1 MSAPTRPTP
10 HTPPEPATSPPR
22 HAVHATSG
30 KRLGAAHPRQEGPT
44 DLRLVPPALA
54 AWATAALTLSVPPDL
69 VIGLVAVCIAAGG
82 VLLVCARARARPRRG
97 TWAHV
102 SVAAVLLCVAAAAAS
117 AGLHGADLRRGPV
130 PTLARQYATVT
141 ADIQVTSD
149 PRLTRPRIRGDHAAP
164 TSVLINADV
173 RRVETADGTALT
185 TRAPVLVFVDA
196 AAARTGPAD
205 AAGTAGGPRAAAEG
219 ATGVPR
225 PVVEG
230 PGRSPWLGLLPSTRL
245 RVTARLAP
253 AMVGGDRVA
262 AVLRV
267 RGRAAPDV
275 VGAPSAPQRFAG
287 RLRAGLRDATDGL
300 SGDAR
305 ALLPGLVVG
314 DTARITPELDK
325 AFKETDLAHTLAVS
339 GSNLTIILALL
350 VGPPGL
356 AQHVER
362 RGLAPRLGMSLRTTA
377 LLGGGLTLGF
387 VVVCRPDPSVLRAAA
402 CGAVALVALATG
414 RRRSL
419 IPALATA
426 VLLLVLY
433 DPWLARSYGFLL
445 SVLATGALLTLAP
458 RWSLA
463 LRARRVPPRLAEALA
478 AAAAAQALCAPVVV
492 VLSARVSLVAVPCN
506 LLVEFA
512 VAPATVLG
520 FAALATAP
528 VVMPVAKGLAWCASW
543 PVEWIARIARAGAAL
558 PGGGVDWPD
567 TWAGAALLLLVTVV
581 VLLLGRRLLRYP
593 WLCGACG
600 LLLVLV
606 VVQPPPLTRV
616 ITGWPPPGWRLAMCD
631 VGQGDATVLAAGEGT
646 GVVVDAGP
654 DPALVDHCLRALG
667 ITRVPLVVLT
677 HFHADH
683 VAGLPGVLRGR
694 SVGAIATTGYEE
706 PVDQAEFVRRQAAD
720 RHIPVTRAMAG
731 ERLRTGELS
740 WEVLWPP
747 LRPAPE
753 PEGPND
759 ASVTLLVRSAGLR
772 FLLLGDLEPPAQQAL
787 LRSPAGTALAGV
799 DVLKVAHHGSAYQDP
814 ELIRRVAPR
823 LALISC
829 GADNPYGHPA
839 PSTVEALRAGG
850 ATVLRT
856 DRDGALAVAG
866 GDGTGGRGLR
876 VARD

>member
-1 MSAPTRPTP
+1 M
-10 HTPPEPATSPPR
+10 
-22 HAVHATSG
+22 
-30 KRLGAAHPRQEGPT
+30 
-44 DLRLVPPALA
+44 
-54 AWATAALTLSVPPDL
+54 
-69 VIGLVAVCIAAGG
+69 IGLVAVCIAAGG

-445 SVLATGALLTLAP
+445 HGRETGRTATI
-458 RWSLA
+458 RWRS
-463 LRARRVPPRLAEALA
+463 RRGGSRRTPA
-478 AAAAAQALCAPVVV
+478 AF
-492 VLSARVSLVAVPCN
+492 SGSSR
-506 LLVEFA
+506 
-512 VAPATVLG
+512 
-520 FAALATAP
+520 
-528 VVMPVAKGLAWCASW
+528 
-543 PVEWIARIARAGAAL
+543 
-558 PGGGVDWPD
+558 
-567 TWAGAALLLLVTVV
+567 
-581 VLLLGRRLLRYP
+581 
-593 WLCGACG
+593 
-600 LLLVLV
+600 
-606 VVQPPPLTRV
+606 
-616 ITGWPPPGWRLAMCD
+616 
-631 VGQGDATVLAAGEGT
+631 
-646 GVVVDAGP
+646 AGP
-654 DPALVDHCLRALG
+654 DA
-667 ITRVPLVVLT
+667 
-677 HFHADH
+677 
-683 VAGLPGVLRGR
+683 
-694 SVGAIATTGYEE
+694 
-706 PVDQAEFVRRQAAD
+706 
-720 RHIPVTRAMAG
+720 
-731 ERLRTGELS
+731 
-740 WEVLWPP
+740 
-747 LRPAPE
+747 
-753 PEGPND
+753 
-759 ASVTLLVRSAGLR
+759 
-772 FLLLGDLEPPAQQAL
+772 
-787 LRSPAGTALAGV
+787 AGV
-799 DVLKVAHHGSAYQDP
+799 RGGGGAAQKSADGK
-814 ELIRRVAPR
+814 
-823 LALISC
+823 SC
-829 GADNPYGHPA
+829 GREECGR
-839 PSTVEALRAGG
+839 EE
-850 ATVLRT
+850 
-856 DRDGALAVAG
+856 
-866 GDGTGGRGLR
+866 GGREGGG
-876 VARD
+876 